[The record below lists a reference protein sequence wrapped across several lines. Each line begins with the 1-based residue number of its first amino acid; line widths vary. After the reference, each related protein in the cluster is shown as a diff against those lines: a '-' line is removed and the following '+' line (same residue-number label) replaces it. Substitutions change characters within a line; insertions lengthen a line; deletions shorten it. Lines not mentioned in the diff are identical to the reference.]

1 MIPLF
6 PKLVHNGI
14 SLLYNNL
21 HFVVL
26 IRHPLHLLYWLLKTF
41 LQLLILGLQVQV
53 FILCPLQDTKQSIK
67 THESQLLT
75 KSNTDVFDRIKVF
88 FHQRPTWL
96 SVSDTTATV
105 NATTINKF
113 AKNSVYSLRMV
124 YKLISKDLK
133 VFQALVEL
141 AIGQVELFLSL
152 CILIFGRDWL
162 FLVQLS
168 TIEIHIL
175 LELLSLLWCR
185 VQN

>member
-1 MIPLF
+1 M
-6 PKLVHNGI
+6 
-14 SLLYNNL
+14 
-21 HFVVL
+21 
-26 IRHPLHLLYWLLKTF
+26 
-41 LQLLILGLQVQV
+41 
-53 FILCPLQDTKQSIK
+53 
-67 THESQLLT
+67 
-75 KSNTDVFDRIKVF
+75 
-88 FHQRPTWL
+88 

-175 LELLSLLWCR
+175 LELLSLL
-185 VQN
+185 